1 MDRESRDK
9 MKSVS
14 VKKIA
19 EDLKLDVVYMPED
32 VDAEV
37 TLSDVNRPGL
47 QLAGYYDFFVPARI
61 QIIGNAEWHYL
72 RTLASKDKEERL
84 RKFFKYPI
92 PVMIVTRGLEV
103 SDVGLKHAIDNNRIL
118 LKTDMPTTK
127 FISRLTEYL
136 NDMLA
141 PSTTMHGVLVDI
153 FGIGT
158 LIVGKSGIGKSETAL
173 DLIERGHRLVAD
185 DAVEIRRVDNVLT
198 GRAPEII
205 RHYMELRGI
214 GIIDIKRLYGMG
226 AISDN
231 KEIELVIELE
241 DWDSMKAYDRLGLD
255 EEFIDILGQNVT
267 RITIPVRPGRDLAM
281 ILEVAAKNFR
291 QKRMGY
297 NAAQALNEK
306 LLERAKENSLKNEKT
321 K

>member
-72 RTLASKDKEERL
+72 RTLALKDKEERL

-136 NDMLA
+136 NEMLA

-226 AISDN
+226 AISDS

>member
-1 MDRESRDK
+1 

-136 NDMLA
+136 NEMLA

>member
-136 NDMLA
+136 NEMLA

>member
-19 EDLKLDVVYMPED
+19 EDLKLEVVYMPED

>member
-136 NDMLA
+136 NEMLA

-226 AISDN
+226 AISDS

>member
-19 EDLKLDVVYMPED
+19 EDLKLEVVYMPED

-136 NDMLA
+136 NEMLA

>member
-1 MDRESRDK
+1 

-14 VKKIA
+14 VRKIA
-19 EDLKLDVVYMPED
+19 EDLKLEVVHAPDEL
-32 VDAEV
+32 DAEV

-72 RTLASKDKEERL
+72 RTLPVKEKDERL
-84 RKFFKYPI
+84 NKFFKYPI
-92 PVMIVTRGLEV
+92 PVLIVTRGLEV
-103 SDVGLKHAIDNNRIL
+103 SQVGLSHAEENNRII
-118 LKTDMPTTK
+118 LKTEMPTTK

-136 NDMLA
+136 NEMLA

-158 LIVGKSGIGKSETAL
+158 LITGKSGIGKSETAL

-185 DAVEIRRVDNVLT
+185 DAVEIRRVDNILN
-198 GRAPEII
+198 GSAPEII

-226 AISDN
+226 AISDS

-255 EEFIDILGQNVT
+255 EEYTDILGQKVT
-267 RITIPVRPGRDLAM
+267 TITIPVRPGRDLAM

-306 LLERAKENSLKNEKT
+306 LLQRAKENSEKNKR
-321 K
+321 